1 MEGGKSGQRRKFFLL
16 KEQDLC
22 WEEVLRGGPSLSIL
36 GLYIYF
42 DEHLIC
48 CNLSVLLQGWHV
60 QFHRLHTAQH
70 QELCGINL
78 GDRSSNSTLGFFLEA
93 RVTHWRIGF
102 VGFFFFLTLEVKW
115 NMEWRVIKQNLLYLR
130 QLRTLRFYA
139 DFKYFTRLVFIFF
152 WLNCGRRMEWGL
164 AFSVSIK

>member
-1 MEGGKSGQRRKFFLL
+1 MEPGSANVLLCFFQVPMEGGKSGQRRTFFLL

-60 QFHRLHTAQH
+60 QLHRLHTAQH

-78 GDRSSNSTLGFFLEA
+78 GDPSWRSVYSSGHRQGLSWQAVGNLVSVTLLRSSVILLEL
-93 RVTHWRIGF
+93 I
-102 VGFFFFLTLEVKW
+102 
-115 NMEWRVIKQNLLYLR
+115 
-130 QLRTLRFYA
+130 
-139 DFKYFTRLVFIFF
+139 
-152 WLNCGRRMEWGL
+152 
-164 AFSVSIK
+164 SSSIKRGW